1 MERTIKVSAT
11 GFYRAAPDL
20 TRATVRL
27 SGQRETYEQAA
38 EAFECS
44 FALLKKEAGEKFC
57 LNTTDFCI
65 NTHYVEERG
74 QDNTWSRRF
83 AGYLFYHT
91 LSCEFG
97 FDRKKLGEFVSLL
110 SRCECV
116 DSFGLDYALSDR
128 DGAADSACAM
138 AVENASSKAKTLARA
153 AGAQLGALIRM
164 EFHASSRGGGV
175 SPRMYKMNDGAAVMS
190 ASLEISP
197 SELVV
202 AETVEM
208 CWELV

>member
-116 DSFGLDYALSDR
+116 DSFGLDYALSDSEKP
-128 DGAADSACAM
+128 ADSACAQ
-138 AVENASSKAKTLARA
+138 AVRNATAKAVTLADA
-153 AGAQLGALIRM
+153 AGVRLGEIVSVDFL
-164 EFHASSRGGGV
+164 SSAGNVGAA
-175 SPRMYKMNDGAAVMS
+175 RMYKMNDRAAVMS
-190 ASLEISP
+190 ASLEFSP

-202 AETVEM
+202 AATVEM